1 MPEQA
6 AAWPFPLDDPYPAYA
21 EARAHGPVLED
32 PHAGAPIVL
41 SYALVEEV
49 LRDPRSSV
57 DPRSSPTL
65 AGRLGPAADLFAGNL
80 LTSDP
85 PAHTRLRSAVNRFFT
100 PRSVARIE
108 HRVAAIVDA
117 AVAPLLDGQPI
128 DLIADVARPIPIAVI
143 AELFDIG
150 VEGAEVLA
158 AETPALVEALEPNPT
173 SAQVESLAAAALT
186 VMLQLVPLIAARRA
200 EPGDD
205 LVSALVHADADLG
218 DDEVAQLCLLL
229 LAAGHE
235 TTANLIGNGT
245 LALLRHPEQHQR
257 LTEDPSLVPAAVEEM
272 LRYEGP
278 IQAIARIATTDRRLG
293 DVMVPAGRQLLLA
306 LGAANR
312 DPERHTHPDAFDVT
326 RSRPTHLA
334 FGHGIHFCV
343 GAGLARLEAT
353 HAFRRLTRPGVLGDR
368 DWTAAHA
375 PSITFRRLSRL
386 SLQT

>member
-1 MPEQA
+1 MPEPP
-6 AAWPFPLDDPYPAYA
+6 AWPFPLDDPYPAYA
-21 EARAHGPVLED
+21 EARARGPVLED
-32 PHAGAPIVL
+32 AWAGAPIVL
-41 SYALVEEV
+41 SHALVEAV
-49 LRDPRSSV
+49 LRDPRSSA
-57 DPRSSPTL
+57 DPRSSPAL
-65 AGRLGPAADLFAGNL
+65 AARLGPAADAFAGNL

-117 AVAPLLDGQPI
+117 AIAPLLDGQPI
-128 DLIADVARPIPIAVI
+128 DLVADVARPIPIAVI

-150 VEGAEVLA
+150 VAGAEVLA
-158 AETPALVEALEPNPT
+158 AETPALVDALEPNPT
-173 SAQVESLAAAALT
+173 SARLEAFAAAALT
-186 VMLQLVPLIAARRA
+186 VMLELVPIIAARRT
-200 EPGDD
+200 EPGED
-205 LVSALVHADADLG
+205 LVSALIHADAGLG
-218 DDEVAQLCLLL
+218 DAEIAQLCLLL

-245 LALLRHPEQHQR
+245 LALLQHPEQRGR
-257 LTEDPSLVPAAVEEM
+257 LAEDPSLVPGAVEEM

-278 IQAIARIATTDRRLG
+278 IQAIARVATIDRRLG
-293 DVMVPAGRQLLLA
+293 DIVVPAGQQLLLA

-312 DPERHTHPDAFDVT
+312 DPERHAHPDAFDIT

-343 GAGLARLEAT
+343 GAGLARLEAA
-353 HAFRRLTRPGVLGDR
+353 HAFRRLTRPGVLDGR
-368 DWTAAHA
+368 DWTADHA

-386 SLQT
+386 ALQA

>member
-1 MPEQA
+1 MPEQ
-6 AAWPFPLDDPYPAYA
+6 AAWPFPLDDPYPAYTR
-21 EARAHGPVLED
+21 ARASGPVLQT
-32 PHAGAPIVL
+32 AGLEAPIVL
-41 SYALVEEV
+41 SHALVEAV
-49 LRDPRSSV
+49 LRDPRSSA

-65 AGRLGPAADLFAGNL
+65 AARLGPAADLFAGNL

-158 AETPALVEALEPNPT
+158 VETPALVEALEPNPG
-173 SAQVESLAAAALT
+173 SARLEAFAAAALT
-186 VMLQLVPLIAARRA
+186 VMLRLVPIIAARRTD
-200 EPGDD
+200 PGDD
-205 LVSALVHADADLG
+205 LVSALVGADAGLG

-245 LALLRHPEQHQR
+245 LALLEHPEQHQR
-257 LTEDPSLVPAAVEEM
+257 LTKDPSLVAAAVEEM

-278 IQAIARIATTDRRLG
+278 IQAIARVATTDHRLG
-293 DVMVPAGRQLLLA
+293 DVMVPAGQQILLA

-312 DPERHTHPDAFDVT
+312 DPERHADPDTFDIT
-326 RSRPTHLA
+326 RERPAHLA

-343 GAGLARLEAT
+343 GAGLARLEAV

-368 DWTAAHA
+368 AWTAAHA
-375 PSITFRRLSRL
+375 PSTTFRRLSEL
-386 SLQT
+386 SLQA